1 MLMNDIKRKKL
12 FARFFRRIII
22 IFIKIYQLVLSPL
35 FPPSCIY
42 TPTCSQ
48 YAIDAVHK
56 HGILK
61 GGFMAVRRI
70 LRCTPFHNGGYDPVR

>member
-1 MLMNDIKRKKL
+1 MSDSKRKRL
-12 FARFFRRIII
+12 FAQLFRRIII
-22 IFIKIYQLVLSPL
+22 VFIRIYQLVLSPL

-48 YAIDAVHK
+48 YAIDAVRK

-61 GGFMAVRRI
+61 GGFMAARRI
-70 LRCTPFHNGGYDPVR
+70 LRCTPFHTGGYDPVR